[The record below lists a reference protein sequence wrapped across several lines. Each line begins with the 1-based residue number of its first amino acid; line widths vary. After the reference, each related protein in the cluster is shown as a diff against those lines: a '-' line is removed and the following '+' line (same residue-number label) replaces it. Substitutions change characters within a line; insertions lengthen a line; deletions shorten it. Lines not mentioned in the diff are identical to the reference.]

1 MALYMYILYRLR
13 DTAHYWFYTSTVFM
27 AAALIALH
35 KFHYKAGRK
44 FNPFTNI
51 SSDKFIFEYT
61 NLILTFKYIILHR
74 YALCNATDQY
84 VFCSMQQQLS
94 RYCSWLSEMSDCVTI
109 IQDK

>member
-61 NLILTFKYIILHR
+61 NLILTFKCIILHR
-74 YALCNATDQY
+74 YA
-84 VFCSMQQQLS
+84 MQQTSMSSALS
-94 RYCSWLSEMSDCVTI
+94 SNNCRGTVLGCPTCLTV
-109 IQDK
+109 